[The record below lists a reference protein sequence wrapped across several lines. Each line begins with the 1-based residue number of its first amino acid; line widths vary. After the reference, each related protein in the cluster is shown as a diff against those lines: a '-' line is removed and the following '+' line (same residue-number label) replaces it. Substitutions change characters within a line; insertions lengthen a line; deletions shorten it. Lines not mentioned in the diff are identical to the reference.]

1 MATEFA
7 WKRSSYSGNDGSAC
21 VECAGDRGWVLI
33 RDSKDA
39 GGRRLTVSRAGWH
52 AFVLLA
58 RS

>member
-1 MATEFA
+1 M
-7 WKRSSYSGNDGSAC
+7 WKRSSYSGNEGSAC
-21 VECAGDRGWVLI
+21 VECAGDRRWVLI

-52 AFVLLA
+52 AFLALA